1 MSDSVS
7 KYFELQ
13 EELELLKRREAVH
26 KELTNIKKT
35 VGLVGE
41 KGLSDL
47 EWFLNTREKIVNNR
61 KIIDLIG

>member
-13 EELELLKRREAVH
+13 EDMQLLKRREAIH
-26 KELTNIKKT
+26 KELTAIKKE

-41 KGLSDL
+41 KDLSDL
-47 EWFLNTREKIVNNR
+47 EWYLNHREKIVNNR

>member
-1 MSDSVS
+1 MS